1 MSVLVPPYT
10 SALLAQPPLTVAQMN
25 GVMQAA
31 TILMLGLTPPA
42 TTGPDPAYFAV
53 RLDRQQQG
61 QPSHGID
68 DDVTYIGCVR
78 SNDQYDRV
86 LDEYYVQ
93 AGLTKVKA
101 GTRVWEVRWSVYGPN
116 SDKNSELISWRLFD
130 QDVSNLLAAAQLY
143 WVTDAAPPIRILEEK
158 GTGQWWERWD
168 FTARFNEFAQVSTTA
183 QSVVSAEVIGI
194 ANGANGVGEIFDIDV
209 VGAFPPTV
217 PISTVVAS
225 NGALSSAATVP
236 TSLLL
241 TASEVIQVIVN
252 SQTYA
257 GVLGGCSLTTGA
269 LSSGSITA
277 GGSFADDGTFL
288 LNFTAGDLVVQ
299 YVASMTGLIWS
310 ESTLSNGQ
318 IYYTL
323 SGTLQ
328 SAQGSGSFQLQTAT
342 IGTVPWSGTAVV
354 QSININ
360 LN

>member
-10 SALLAQPPLTVAQMN
+10 SALPAQPPLTVAQIN
-25 GVMQAA
+25 VVMQAA

-42 TTGPDPAYFAV
+42 TTGPDSAYSAV
-53 RLDRQQQG
+53 RIDWQQQG
-61 QPSHGID
+61 QPSHGIT

-93 AGLTKVKA
+93 DNFTKVKA
-101 GTRVWEVRWSVYGPN
+101 GTRVWEIRWSVYGPN
-116 SDKNSELISWRLFD
+116 SDKNSELLSWRLFD
-130 QDVSNLLAAAQLY
+130 QDVANLLAAAQLY
-143 WVTDAAPPIRILEEK
+143 WVTDAAPPMRIPEEK

-168 FTARFNEFAQVSTTA
+168 FSARFNEFAQVSTTA

-194 ANGANGVGEIFDIDV
+194 ANGVGEIFDVDV

-225 NGALSSAATVP
+225 NGALSSAATVA

-277 GGSFADDGTFL
+277 GGSFADGGTFL
-288 LNFTAGDLVVQ
+288 LNFTVGDLTIQ
-299 YVASMTGLIWS
+299 YVATMTGLIWS

-328 SAQGSGSFQLQTAT
+328 STQGSGSFQLQTAT

-354 QSININ
+354 QLIDIN
-360 LN
+360 LL